1 MLTNLMNSD
10 PICAPASP
18 QGTGAVA
25 LVRVSGDS
33 CRDRIAPLFGTD
45 GLKTPIDKMV
55 SHKAYFAKIYDGD
68 VFLDE
73 VLVTFFASPHSY
85 TGEDSIEISCHG
97 STYIVKRII
106 ELLID
111 NGIRL
116 AEPGEFT
123 MRAFRK
129 GKLDL
134 SQAEAVAD
142 LIASQ
147 SKASHDIAARQ
158 MRGNYSQHIK
168 ILRQKLVEF
177 TALIELELDFSEED
191 VAFAD
196 RNSLTVLLDAIQQE
210 TNLLL
215 GSFKAGNALK
225 NGIPVAIIGKP
236 NVGKSTLLNAII
248 NEDKAI
254 VSDIPGT
261 TRDTIEDL
269 FNIKGFTFRFIDTA
283 GIRNNTNDE
292 IEKIGIERTFAKIK
306 EAMIVL
312 YVTEAEMFDKNE
324 IVLFNE
330 IINDPD
336 RLFVIVL
343 NKNDIYKS
351 QHVDYKGISV
361 NVSAKQGTGLGDLE
375 DIIVSFANRISDSH
389 NTIVSNMRHY
399 NALQNANLAL
409 EKVKLGIDMGLPN
422 DLLAIDLR
430 SALNELGVITGE
442 EICNDEVLGTIFG
455 KFCIGK

>member
-1 MLTNLMNSD
+1 MNSD

-33 CRDRIAPLFGTD
+33 CRDKTAPIFGSD
-45 GLKTPIDKMV
+45 GLKTPINKMV

-68 VFLDE
+68 AFLDE
-73 VLVTFFASPHSY
+73 VLVTFFSSPHSY

-123 MRAFRK
+123 MRAFRN

-147 SKASHDIAARQ
+147 SKAAHDIAARQ

-168 ILRQKLVEF
+168 TLRQKLVDF
-177 TALIELELDFSEED
+177 TALIELELDFAEED
-191 VAFAD
+191 VTFAD
-196 RNSLTVLLDAIQQE
+196 RSSLSKLLDEIKADI
-210 TNLLL
+210 TTLSS
-215 GSFKAGNALK
+215 SFKAGNAIK
-225 NGIPVAIIGKP
+225 NGIPVAIVGKP
-236 NVGKSTLLNAII
+236 NVGKSTLLNAILH
-248 NEDKAI
+248 EDKAI
-254 VSDIPGT
+254 VSAIPGT
-261 TRDTIEDL
+261 TRDSIEDV
-269 FNIKGFTFRFIDTA
+269 FNIEGFTFRFIDTA
-283 GIRNNTNDE
+283 GIRHKTDDE

-312 YVTEAEMFDKNE
+312 YVTDAESFDKNE
-324 IVLFNE
+324 TTQFAE
-330 IINDPD
+330 IINDPQ
-336 RLFVIVL
+336 RMFVTVV
-343 NKNDIYKS
+343 NKSDLYQDKKIENEGVTLYI
-351 QHVDYKGISV
+351 
-361 NVSAKQGTGLGDLE
+361 SAKQGTGINELE
-375 DIIVSFANRISDSH
+375 NKLVDFARTISGTHD
-389 NTIVSNMRHY
+389 TIVSNTRHY
-399 NALQNANLAL
+399 NALQNALAAL
-409 EKVKLGIDMGLPN
+409 DKVEDGLRNDIPT
-422 DLLAIDLR
+422 DLLSIDLR
-430 SALNELGVITGE
+430 SALAELGVIIGE
-442 EICNDEVLGTIFG
+442 EITNNEVLGTIFG

>member
-33 CRDRIAPLFGTD
+33 CRDRIAPIFGHD
-45 GLKTPIDKMV
+45 GLKTPIDKMM
-55 SHKAYFAKIYDGD
+55 SHKAYFAKIYDGNA
-68 VFLDE
+68 FLDE

-123 MRAFRK
+123 MRAFRN

-142 LIASQ
+142 LISSQ
-147 SKASHDIAARQ
+147 SKAAHDIAARQ

-168 ILRQKLVEF
+168 TLRQKLVDF
-177 TALIELELDFSEED
+177 TALIELELDFAEED

-196 RNSLTVLLDAIQQE
+196 RASLTKLLEEIKADI
-210 TNLLL
+210 TTLSS
-215 GSFKAGNALK
+215 SFKAGNAIK
-225 NGIPVAIIGKP
+225 NGIPVAIVGKP
-236 NVGKSTLLNAII
+236 NVGKSTLLNAILH
-248 NEDKAI
+248 EDKAI
-254 VSDIPGT
+254 VSSIPGT
-261 TRDTIEDL
+261 TRDSIEDL
-269 FNIKGFTFRFIDTA
+269 FNIEGFTFRFIDTA
-283 GIRNNTNDE
+283 GIRHMTNDE
-292 IEKIGIERTFAKIK
+292 IEKIGIERTFTKIK

-312 YVTEAEMFDKNE
+312 YVTDVKSFDQKE
-324 IVLFNE
+324 IAQFAD
-330 IINDPD
+330 IINDPQ
-336 RLFVIVL
+336 RLLITVA
-343 NKNDIYKS
+343 NKSDLYQDETIDNDGVTLYI
-351 QHVDYKGISV
+351 
-361 NVSAKQGTGLGDLE
+361 SAKQGNGIDELE
-375 DIIVSFANRISDSH
+375 RKLVDFAKSVCGTHDTIIS
-389 NTIVSNMRHY
+389 NTRHY
-399 NALQNANLAL
+399 NALQNALVAL
-409 EKVKLGIDMGLPN
+409 DKVENGLNNNLPN

-430 SALNELGVITGE
+430 SALAELGVITGE
-442 EICNDEVLGTIFG
+442 EITNEEVLGTIFG

>member
-25 LVRVSGDS
+25 LVRVSGDD
-33 CRDRIAPLFGTD
+33 CRDRISPIFGPD

-68 VFLDE
+68 AFLDE

-97 STYIVKRII
+97 STYIVKRIM

-123 MRAFRK
+123 MRAFRN

-147 SKASHDIAARQ
+147 SKAAHDIAARQ
-158 MRGNYSQHIK
+158 MRGNYSQHIRT
-168 ILRQKLVEF
+168 LRKKLVDF
-177 TALIELELDFSEED
+177 TALIELELDFAEED
-191 VAFAD
+191 VTFAD
-196 RNSLTVLLDAIQQE
+196 RTALSKLLNEIKDDV
-210 TNLLL
+210 TTLSS
-215 GSFKAGNALK
+215 SFKAGNAIK
-225 NGIPVAIIGKP
+225 NGIPVAIVGKP
-236 NVGKSTLLNAII
+236 NVGKSTLLNAILR
-248 NEDKAI
+248 EDKAI
-254 VSDIPGT
+254 VSAIPGT
-261 TRDTIEDL
+261 TRDSIEDV
-269 FNIKGFTFRFIDTA
+269 FNIEGFTFRFIDTA
-283 GIRNNTNDE
+283 GIRHKTDDE
-292 IEKIGIERTFAKIK
+292 IEKIGIERTFGKIK

-312 YVTEAEMFDKNE
+312 YVTDAESFDKNE
-324 IVLFNE
+324 TCQFAD
-330 IINDPD
+330 IINDPH
-336 RLFVIVL
+336 RLFVTVV
-343 NKNDIYKS
+343 NKSDLYQDKKIEN
-351 QHVDYKGISV
+351 KGVTLYI
-361 NVSAKQGTGLGDLE
+361 SAKQCVGIDELERILVDFAKTISGTHD
-375 DIIVSFANRISDSH
+375 
-389 NTIVSNMRHY
+389 TIVSNTRHY
-399 NALQNANLAL
+399 NALQNALDAL
-409 EKVKLGIDMGLPN
+409 NKVENGLTNGLPN

-430 SALNELGVITGE
+430 AALTELGVITGE
-442 EICNDEVLGTIFG
+442 EITNDEVLGTIFG

>member
-33 CRDRIAPLFGTD
+33 CRDKTAPIFGSD
-45 GLKTPIDKMV
+45 GLKTPINKMV

-68 VFLDE
+68 AFLDE
-73 VLVTFFASPHSY
+73 VLVTFFSSPHSY

-123 MRAFRK
+123 MRAFRN

-147 SKASHDIAARQ
+147 SKAAHDIAARQ

-168 ILRQKLVEF
+168 TLRQKLVDF
-177 TALIELELDFSEED
+177 TALIELELDFAEED
-191 VAFAD
+191 VTFAD
-196 RNSLTVLLDAIQQE
+196 RSSLSKLLDEIKADI
-210 TNLLL
+210 TTLSS
-215 GSFKAGNALK
+215 SFKAGNAIK
-225 NGIPVAIIGKP
+225 NGIPVAIVGKP
-236 NVGKSTLLNAII
+236 NVGKSTLLNAILH
-248 NEDKAI
+248 EDKAI
-254 VSDIPGT
+254 VSAIPGT
-261 TRDTIEDL
+261 TRDSIEDV
-269 FNIKGFTFRFIDTA
+269 FNIEGFTFRFIDTA
-283 GIRNNTNDE
+283 GIRHKTDDE

-312 YVTEAEMFDKNE
+312 YVTDAESFDKNE
-324 IVLFNE
+324 TTQFAE
-330 IINDPD
+330 IINDPQ
-336 RLFVIVL
+336 RMFVTVV
-343 NKNDIYKS
+343 NKSDLYQDKKIENEGVTLYI
-351 QHVDYKGISV
+351 
-361 NVSAKQGTGLGDLE
+361 SAKQGTGINELE
-375 DIIVSFANRISDSH
+375 NKLVDFARTISGTHD
-389 NTIVSNMRHY
+389 TIVSNTRHY
-399 NALQNANLAL
+399 NALQNALAAL
-409 EKVKLGIDMGLPN
+409 DKVEDGLRNDIPT
-422 DLLAIDLR
+422 DLLSIDLR
-430 SALNELGVITGE
+430 SALAELGVIIGE
-442 EICNDEVLGTIFG
+442 EITNNEVLGTIFG